1 MAEKPKAGEMRKRNF
16 EKINSVLPRLH
27 KAINSNVYDKKDVQ
41 YKPVSC
47 KVSNKGVRVSK
58 RYKIVAHQPDD
69 ELESGILYL
78 FEARITLPAKK
89 V

>member
-41 YKPVSC
+41 YKPVSYRLNSTSIYSSLFYS
-47 KVSNKGVRVSK
+47 VIFVRSHCIPDSQPYYLDTK
-58 RYKIVAHQPDD
+58 KKI
-69 ELESGILYL
+69 E
-78 FEARITLPAKK
+78 
-89 V
+89 

>member
-41 YKPVSC
+41 YKPVSYRF
-47 KVSNKGVRVSK
+47 SESAF
-58 RYKIVAHQPDD
+58 KIDYFSVIFVQ
-69 ELESGILYL
+69 GQILNL
-78 FEARITLPAKK
+78 II
-89 V
+89 